1 MLQSHILINKTIP
14 KLTIA
19 KKKKKK
25 IERLK
30 LQLSHCKRAA
40 GKMVLGYSDFKE
52 SQVRL
57 TQNWKGK
64 KNTLFWVLDK

>member
-1 MLQSHILINKTIP
+1 MLQSHVLINKTIA

-19 KKKKKK
+19 GKKKK

-30 LQLSHCKRAA
+30 LQLSHCKRAS

-52 SQVRL
+52 TQVRL